1 MSVMGG
7 GAEAFFPLLIPR
19 TKEKNTL
26 NVFCQT
32 VLQEEHYPF
41 LRSPAAHRKVH
52 HSTSLPELNIII
64 LSGRQRGLKVLVL
77 DTIFRTC
84 FFLP

>member
-19 TKEKNTL
+19 TQEMNIL
-26 NVFCQT
+26 NVFLSNCPPKRA
-32 VLQEEHYPF
+32 LSF

-52 HSTSLPELNIII
+52 RSTSLPELNIII